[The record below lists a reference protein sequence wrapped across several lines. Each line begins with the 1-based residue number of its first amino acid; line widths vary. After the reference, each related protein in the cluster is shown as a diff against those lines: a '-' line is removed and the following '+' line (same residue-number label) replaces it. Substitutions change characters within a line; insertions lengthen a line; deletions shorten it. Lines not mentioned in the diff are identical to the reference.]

1 MVIKY
6 LQLLSAVIFVALCCS
21 GEKSVSGQ
29 TIKNQTDQFANIAE
43 IAIKGDANNYQF
55 SVTITSPDRGCDQYA
70 DYWEVVSLEGELI
83 YRRILRHSHVDEQP
97 FTRSGGPVL
106 ISADEVVWIRAHM
119 NTEGY
124 GGKAYRGSVI
134 DGFNQTEIPDGF
146 AEDLINLDPKPSCA
160 F

>member
-1 MVIKY
+1 MIIKY
-6 LQLLSAVIFVALCCS
+6 LQLLSAVIFVELGCN
-21 GEKSVSGQ
+21 GKESVNDQ
-29 TIKNQTDQFANIAE
+29 TIKNQTDQFANVTAVSV
-43 IAIKGDANNYQF
+43 KGDANNYQF

-70 DYWEVVSLEGELI
+70 DCWEVISLEGELI
-83 YRRILRHSHVDEQP
+83 YRRILLHSHVNEQP

-134 DGFNQTEIPDGF
+134 DGFIQTEMSDGF
-146 AEDLINLDPKPSCA
+146 AEDLINLDPKTSCA